1 MIVKELED
9 GLVPL
14 LIRSPN
20 NRNELGQYRDRYVFN
35 PSSTSPTHL
44 QMYSFL
50 GGLFALTFMTQQ
62 TISLKLPP
70 IIWKQIIGDEL
81 TLDDLECM
89 DSYSYQMLK
98 NLLEKGSQLSEAD
111 FTASIDLN
119 FTTVLSNGEQIQLC
133 KDGKEKK
140 VTKANLQEFVDSVM
154 KARFNESASQVK
166 AI

>member
-1 MIVKELED
+1 M
-9 GLVPL
+9 
-14 LIRSPN
+14 
-20 NRNELGQYRDRYVFN
+20 
-35 PSSTSPTHL
+35 
-44 QMYSFL
+44 
-50 GGLFALTFMTQQ
+50 
-62 TISLKLPP
+62 SLKLPP

-81 TLDDLECM
+81 SLDDLECM

-133 KDGKEKK
+133 EGGKEKK

-154 KARFNESASQVK
+154 SARFNESAAQVK

>member
-1 MIVKELED
+1 M
-9 GLVPL
+9 
-14 LIRSPN
+14 
-20 NRNELGQYRDRYVFN
+20 
-35 PSSTSPTHL
+35 
-44 QMYSFL
+44 
-50 GGLFALTFMTQQ
+50 
-62 TISLKLPP
+62 SLKLPP

-81 TLDDLECM
+81 SLDDLECM

-133 KDGKEKK
+133 KGGKEKK
-140 VTKANLQEFVDSVM
+140 VTKANLQEFVDSVK